1 MVSNN
6 DVNMSVVI
14 PVFNEGESIPHL
26 AKSLKFVLD
35 SPKTNY
41 EIIFVDDGSTDNSFA
56 LLKSFHEDD
65 EHIKIIKFRRNFG
78 QTAAL
83 SAGFEYAKGEI
94 IITMDADLQNDPEDI
109 PLLLKKINEGYDVV
123 SGWRAD
129 RKDPLTKKISSKF
142 SNWLA
147 RKLTGIDI
155 HDFGCTFKAY
165 KRECID
171 DLELYGEVHRYIPAL
186 VAWKGFKVGETKVK
200 HHPRKYGKTKYNIWR
215 LLKGFLDLIN
225 IKFWTQYSTRPLHF
239 FGILG
244 IIQFL
249 VGFLIGVYLTILKLF
264 FGHSLADR
272 PLLLLSTLL
281 IILGIQFVTFGF
293 LSEILIRVYYEKR
306 KSYAID
312 RVME

>member
-129 RKDPLTKKISSKF
+129 RKDSLTKKISSKF

-186 VAWKGFKVGETKVK
+186 VAWKGFKVGETKVN

-249 VGFLIGVYLTILKLF
+249 VGFLIGLYLTILKLF